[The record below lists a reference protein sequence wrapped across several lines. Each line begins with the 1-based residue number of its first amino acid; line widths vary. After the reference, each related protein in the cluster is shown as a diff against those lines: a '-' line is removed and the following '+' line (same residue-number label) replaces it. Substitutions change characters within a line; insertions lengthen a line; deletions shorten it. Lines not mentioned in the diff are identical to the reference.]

1 MCLYFAP
8 RLLRMR
14 MALVRGSI
22 SHKKRLLACS
32 PPTVTHRNP
41 PQLCLST
48 SGAVAGSRLSA
59 AESPSS
65 WPLLLLEL
73 RIVLQP
79 FAISAGPW
87 GTWWIPSSEED
98 VTCPGPQE
106 DCARTGIRAPQSPGA
121 RHVLALKL
129 STSSNRKIQP
139 DGDSLLLSGPVLGRL
154 NVCKARWRSGFQFLC
169 LRLRS
174 PEMDPCFQPKCC

>member
-14 MALVRGSI
+14 MALVRGSV
-22 SHKKRLLACS
+22 SLETRACS
-32 PPTVTHRNP
+32 PPTVTHRSL
-41 PQLCLST
+41 PQPCLSTST
-48 SGAVAGSRLSA
+48 SGAVAGSWLSA
-59 AESPSS
+59 AESPLSR
-65 WPLLLLEL
+65 PLLPLEL

-79 FAISAGPW
+79 IAISAGPW

-98 VTCPGPQE
+98 VTCPGPQK
-106 DCARTGIRAPQSPGA
+106 DRARTGIRAPQSPGA

-139 DGDSLLLSGPVLGRL
+139 DGDSLLLSGPVLEGL
-154 NVCKARWRSGFQFLC
+154 TCARHG
-169 LRLRS
+169 
-174 PEMDPCFQPKCC
+174 EDPDSSFCV